1 MSPSPMI
8 GNTSSSL
15 YTWGM
20 SEKTV
25 NQISMALRDMYDK
38 GIAAIQKNNLDYA
51 VTLLSTVL
59 RQEPSFFEG
68 RQALR
73 AAQFKRSGGKT
84 SFFRK
89 FVGAASALTKG
100 QLALRNNP
108 QEALIVAED
117 VLNDDP
123 GNKDAHELLA
133 DAALVMQMPK
143 TAVLS
148 LEVAF
153 RANQSDRKLAEK
165 LGDTLYALKQNDRAE
180 KIFRDLV
187 SLHPRDPGLNEK
199 LKNVLAA
206 RTLSEGGYENLA
218 DGAGS
223 YRDILRNKG
232 EAILLEQE
240 RRTVKDPEVAGRLI
254 GEYQTRL
261 EAEPENLRLMS
272 QIAGLYAERKEYE
285 RAIEQLERMQ
295 TIGGVADPEI
305 ARKIHEYKLK
315 KFDQKIGQ
323 IDPTGAD
330 APEQRMELDAKR
342 GVLVLEEA
350 RKRAGL
356 YPTDLMIR
364 YELGLLSFQAGRLG
378 EAIAELQKA
387 QNLPIRRIAAM
398 SLLAQAFSKR
408 GMNDLAARK
417 LQEALKEKQLFDDEK
432 KDLHYQLGTVLDA
445 MGRRDEAMEQY
456 KVIYEQDIGYRDVMS
471 KVDAFYTASN

>member
-1 MSPSPMI
+1 MI
-8 GNTSSSL
+8 GNAPSSL
-15 YTWGM
+15 YSSGM

-25 NQISMALRDMYDK
+25 NQISMALREMYDK

-51 VTLLSTVL
+51 INLLSTVL
-59 RQEPSFFEG
+59 RQEPSFFEA

-73 AAQFKRSGGKT
+73 AAQFKRAGGKT

-89 FVGAASALTKG
+89 LVGAASALTKG

-108 QEALIVAED
+108 QEALIVAEE

-123 GNKDAHELLA
+123 GNKGAHELLA

-165 LGDTLYALKQNDRAE
+165 LADTLYALNQNGRAE

-187 SLHPRDPGLNEK
+187 SLYPRDAGLNEK
-199 LKNVLAA
+199 LKNVLAT

-218 DGAGS
+218 GGAGS
-223 YRDILRNKG
+223 YRDILQNKD
-232 EAILLEQE
+232 EAVLLEQGQ
-240 RRTVKDPEVAGRLI
+240 RTVKDPELAGRLI
-254 GEYQTRL
+254 AEYQAQL
-261 EAEPENLRLMS
+261 VAEPRNLKLMRK
-272 QIAGLYAERKEYE
+272 IAGLYADRKEYGF
-285 RAIEQLERMQ
+285 AIEQLEQMQ
-295 TIGGVADPEI
+295 SISGVADSEI
-305 ARKIHEYKLK
+305 ARVIHEYRLK
-315 KFDQKIGQ
+315 QFDQQIGQ

-330 APEQRMELDAKR
+330 APEQRTELDTKR
-342 GVLVLEEA
+342 GVLLLEDA
-350 RKRAGL
+350 QKRAEL

-364 YELGLLSFQAGRLG
+364 YELGVLYFQAGQIG
-378 EAIAELQKA
+378 EAIKELQKA
-387 QNLPIRRIAAM
+387 QNFPNKRIAAM

-417 LQEALKEKQLFDDEK
+417 LQEAIKEKQLFDNEK

-445 MGRRDEAMEQY
+445 IGRRDEAMEQY
-456 KVIYEQDIGYRDVMS
+456 KMIYEQDIGYRDVMS
-471 KVDAFYTASN
+471 KVDAFYAAST